1 MPLDTFENTLI
12 HELSDL
18 LSAEKQFA
26 KVLQTVAKNA
36 DGAELKAI
44 AAQHQEETVAQA
56 EALQQ
61 AFISLG
67 SKPERGVVCDAAKGL
82 VEEITGALKEDKPKG
97 AIKDVVLIGG
107 CLRIEHY
114 EIAGYSSAIA
124 LARSLGKKE
133 AVAILTN
140 TLNQEKATAKR
151 FSDAATVVLKASA
164 QSGAATAPQ
173 NGAAQSSQSKA
184 AAKPA
189 ATKAVPAAKASAAK
203 SSPAKAPAKSSAKK
217 SAK

>member
-26 KVLQTVAKNA
+26 KALQTVVKNA
-36 DGAELKAI
+36 DGDALRAMTQ
-44 AAQHQEETVAQA
+44 QHHAETVQQA
-56 EALQQ
+56 ETLQQ
-61 AFISLG
+61 AFAALG

-82 VEEITGALKEDKPKG
+82 VEEATGTLKDDKPKG
-97 AIKDVVLIGG
+97 AIKDVVLIGS

-124 LARSLGKKE
+124 LAKALGKKE
-133 AVAILTN
+133 VVGILQGILKQEQETARKLMDAGNQLLKESAKVPVAAST
-140 TLNQEKATAKR
+140 QPAK
-151 FSDAATVVLKASA
+151 
-164 QSGAATAPQ
+164 
-173 NGAAQSSQSKA
+173 

-189 ATKAVPAAKASAAK
+189 AKAASAQTSAPKAPSKAAAAK
-203 SSPAKAPAKSSAKK
+203 SGAKSGAKK
-217 SAK
+217 S